1 MEEKTKYI
9 LEVSKRIKKI
19 REKLNMTKSKM
30 AEELD
35 IVKQTYYTLELGTRK
50 LQIEGATCKFKSK
63 QVASFLL

>member
-35 IVKQTYYTLELGTRK
+35 IVKQTYYTLELGTRNYK
-50 LQIEGATCKFKSK
+50 
-63 QVASFLL
+63 